1 MSSALIIIP
10 TYNEA
15 SNIEKI
21 IAEINTVL
29 DSYRFSILVIDDNS
43 SDGTKDILDNLKCK
57 YVNFHVLNRK
67 EKLGLASAYID
78 GFQFGL
84 KNGYDYLIQM
94 DADFSHNPEYL
105 PVIIQKLTDYDVV
118 IGSRNIKGGSV
129 VGWGLLRNL
138 ISKGGSIYSKLILSC
153 PIDDLTGGFNG
164 WRSDIINNVLL
175 KKIISKGYSF
185 QIEMKYRAYKNNASI
200 LEIPIKF
207 VNRKFGKSKMNKKIF
222 LEALI
227 NILKFRFII

>member
-21 IAEINTVL
+21 IAKINTVL

-43 SDGTKDILDNLKCK
+43 SDGTKDILDNLKYK

-67 EKLGLASAYID
+67 EKLGLASAYIQ

-164 WRSDIINNVLL
+164 WRSDIINNVLS

>member
-21 IAEINTVL
+21 IAKINTVL

-43 SDGTKDILDNLKCK
+43 SDGTKDILDNLKYK
-57 YVNFHVLNRK
+57 YHNFHVLNRK
-67 EKLGLASAYID
+67 EKLGLASAYIE

-129 VGWGLLRNL
+129 VGWGFLRNL

-164 WRSDIINNVLL
+164 WRSDIINNVLS